1 MIDNMNMID
10 MSTFLENGDIL
21 LRCGHRYLVFDRDGF
36 FKSQV
41 YFSDYD
47 D

>member
-1 MIDNMNMID
+1 MNMID

-36 FKSQV
+36 FKS
-41 YFSDYD
+41 
-47 D
+47 